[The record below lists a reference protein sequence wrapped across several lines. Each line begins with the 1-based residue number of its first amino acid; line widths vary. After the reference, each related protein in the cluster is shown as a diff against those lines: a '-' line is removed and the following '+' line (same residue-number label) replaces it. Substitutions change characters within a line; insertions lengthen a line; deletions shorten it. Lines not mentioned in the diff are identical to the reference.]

1 LIVFIA
7 TARAGQEQGWAART
21 GRVRHGGVAR
31 VARVAGL
38 GNYVA
43 GVNTQ
48 KGVGR
53 LAQTLHKAWARPF
66 SERFISRLG
75 LACGWQ
81 PNQGAAAMAVFLADE
96 PGSGIASTA
105 LGEQAGGQAD
115 RRAGESGRVGRRVE

>member
-1 LIVFIA
+1 
-7 TARAGQEQGWAART
+7 
-21 GRVRHGGVAR
+21 

-43 GVNTQ
+43 GVDTQ

-75 LACGWQ
+75 LARGWQ
-81 PNQGAAAMAVFLADE
+81 PNQGAAAMAVFLADKLAAE
-96 PGSGIASTA
+96 LLQRHSASRRA
-105 LGEQAGGQAD
+105 GGQAGGQAS
-115 RRAGESGRVGRRVE
+115 RGESGDA

>member
-1 LIVFIA
+1 MDGRRG
-7 TARAGQEQGWAART
+7 TS
-21 GRVRHGGVAR
+21 RVRHGGVAR

-105 LGEQAGGQAD
+105 LGAG